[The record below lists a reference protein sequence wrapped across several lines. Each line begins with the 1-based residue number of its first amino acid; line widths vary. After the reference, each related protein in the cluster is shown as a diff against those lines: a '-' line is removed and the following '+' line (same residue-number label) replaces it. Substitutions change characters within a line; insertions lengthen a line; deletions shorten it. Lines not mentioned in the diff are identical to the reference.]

1 VEEVISA
8 QPKVLEAAVKGLP
21 DGEWGEVV
29 TAVVVQRK
37 GEELSKED
45 LIQYFKE
52 NLAGYNCPK
61 IIKFVDEIP
70 KNTAGKVVKTEM
82 KNGIEVR

>member
-37 GEELSKED
+37 GEELRVWK
-45 LIQYFKE
+45 
-52 NLAGYNCPK
+52 
-61 IIKFVDEIP
+61 
-70 KNTAGKVVKTEM
+70 
-82 KNGIEVR
+82 

>member
-1 VEEVISA
+1 
-8 QPKVLEAAVKGLP
+8 
-21 DGEWGEVV
+21 VV

-45 LIQYFKE
+45 LIQYSKE

-61 IIKFVDEIP
+61 YIIK
-70 KNTAGKVVKTEM
+70 G
-82 KNGIEVR
+82 G